1 MHAGCAINFR
11 SMEARCKQHSNSVGT
26 KCFHILLP
34 PFSLISQI
42 LRKVRKGRKIDN
54 SYTNMANTT
63 LVSSSLRDVNVMP
76 TAVDTIARSTV
87 RSSGNKHPL
96 VQNRKLVLEAWKV
109 IGNPLRWREF

>member
-1 MHAGCAINFR
+1 
-11 SMEARCKQHSNSVGT
+11 
-26 KCFHILLP
+26 
-34 PFSLISQI
+34 
-42 LRKVRKGRKIDN
+42 
-54 SYTNMANTT
+54 
-63 LVSSSLRDVNVMP
+63 MP